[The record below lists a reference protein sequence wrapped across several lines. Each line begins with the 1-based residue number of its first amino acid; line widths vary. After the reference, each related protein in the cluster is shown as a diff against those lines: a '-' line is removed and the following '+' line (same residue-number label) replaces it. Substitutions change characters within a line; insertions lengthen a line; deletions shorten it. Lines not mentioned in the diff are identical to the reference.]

1 MISIHGSLPCL
12 QVRYVVLFLVLS
24 GSEHT
29 LGQQQDSGWAVQ
41 GWKIHVEA
49 ADSGPGGVRILQE
62 NVGHWCSLGR
72 GTWNRKASSGRQF
85 VF

>member
-1 MISIHGSLPCL
+1 MDLNIPLGSTRILGG
-12 QVRYVVLFLVLS
+12 QFR
-24 GSEHT
+24 GSC
-29 LGQQQDSGWAVQ
+29 
-41 GWKIHVEA
+41 GWKNHVEA
-49 ADSGPGGVRILQE
+49 ADSGLGGVRILQE